1 MASTLK
7 INNLDTASGSSITL
21 ASGKVL
27 DASGMVV
34 QTVYVD
40 PSSTEINST
49 SASFID
55 VGLQATITPKLA
67 TSKNLICI
75 YFPIYMFG
83 SNETTEPKAGLR
95 MMRSVNGGSFS
106 ELVTFMDN
114 NDYTFKHEYGASNY
128 WNTDHASPTHFDDH
142 NTTDT
147 IIYKIQFKCTAGTSG
162 GTVRVANSDTSGNS
176 PRMYVQEIAQ

>member
-27 DASGMVV
+27 NASGMVI

-40 PSSTEINST
+40 PVSTEINST
-49 SASFID
+49 SNSFID
-55 VGLQATITPKLA
+55 TGLQATITPKLA

-75 YFPIYMFG
+75 YFPIYIFG
-83 SNETTEPKAGLR
+83 SSETTEPRGGIRL
-95 MMRSVNGGSFS
+95 MRSVNGGSFS
-106 ELVTFMDN
+106 ELVTFIDN
-114 NDYTFKHEYGASNY
+114 SEYTFKHENSASNY

-147 IIYKIQFKCTAGTSG
+147 IIYKVQFKNTGGTSG
-162 GTVRVANSDTSGNS
+162 GTLRVANNNTSGNS

>member
-40 PSSTEINST
+40 PISTEVDST
-49 SASFID
+49 SNTFVDI
-55 VGLQATITPKLA
+55 GLQATITPKLA

-83 SNETTEPKAGLR
+83 SGETTEPRGSVRL
-95 MMRSVNGGSFS
+95 MRSINGGAFS
-106 ELVTFMDN
+106 SLVTFQDN
-114 NDYTFKHEYGASNY
+114 SDYTFKHETSASNH
-128 WNTDHASPTHFDDH
+128 WNIEHASPTHFDDH

-147 IIYKIQFKCTAGTSG
+147 IIYKIQFKNTGGTSG
-162 GTVRVANSDTSGNS
+162 GTLRVANNNTSGNS

>member
-7 INNLDTASGSSITL
+7 VNTLDTASGSSITL

-40 PSSTEINST
+40 PISTEVDST
-49 SASFID
+49 SNTFVD
-55 VGLQATITPKLA
+55 TGLQATITPKLT

-75 YFPIYMFG
+75 YFPCYLFG
-83 SNETTEPKAGLR
+83 SNETAEPRGSVR
-95 MMRSVNGGSFS
+95 IMRSVNGGAFS
-106 ELVTFMDN
+106 ELVTFQDN
-114 NDYTFKHEYGASNY
+114 SEYTFKHETSASNH
-128 WNTDHASPTHFDDH
+128 WNIEHASPTHFDDH

-147 IIYKIQFKCTAGTSG
+147 IIYKIQFKNTGGTSG
-162 GTVRVANSDTSGNS
+162 GTLRVANNNTSGNS